1 MFYFLS
7 KAIVFLIMPFSI
19 FFVLFISGILFKN
32 KKRKQLLLIL
42 SFAWLFI
49 ISNTWIV
56 SKAFRWWEW
65 PFTNISEVTK
75 TYDAGIVLSG
85 GMMAAMPPGT
95 DHAGMGPNSDRFTQA
110 FLLYK
115 AGKIKKIFITGTS
128 MSQQMAQKTGE
139 TRQAAYMLVKWGV
152 KPEDILFEEKARN
165 TRENAL
171 NAKQVLTPKFPN
183 GSYLLITTSSHMRRS
198 LKCFAKIG
206 MQVDPYPANING
218 REYAWTFENFFIP
231 DTQALSDFDS
241 LWHEWVGYLMYKM
254 MGYC

>member
-19 FFVLFISGILFKN
+19 FFVLFIAGILYKN
-32 KKRKQLLLIL
+32 KKRKQVLLVL
-42 SFAWLFI
+42 SFAWLFV

-65 PFTNISEVTK
+65 PFTNIAEVSK
-75 TYDAGIVLSG
+75 TYDAAIVLSG
-85 GMMAAMPPGT
+85 GMTEPMPPGA
-95 DHAGMGPNSDRFTQA
+95 DHVSMGPNSDRFTQA

-115 AGKIKKIFITGTS
+115 AGKVKKIFITGTS
-128 MSQQMAQKTGE
+128 FPQQLAQNMGE

-152 KPEDILFEEKARN
+152 KPEDILFEEQARN
-165 TRENAL
+165 TRENAINSKL
-171 NAKQVLTPKFPN
+171 VLRSRFPE
-183 GSYLLITTSSHMRRS
+183 GTFLLITTSSHMRRS
-198 LKCFAKIG
+198 MKCFEKVG
-206 MQVDPYPANING
+206 MKTDAYPANMNG
-218 REYAWTFENFFIP
+218 RLYAWNLENFFIP

-241 LWHEWVGYLMYKM
+241 LWHEWVGYLMYKL